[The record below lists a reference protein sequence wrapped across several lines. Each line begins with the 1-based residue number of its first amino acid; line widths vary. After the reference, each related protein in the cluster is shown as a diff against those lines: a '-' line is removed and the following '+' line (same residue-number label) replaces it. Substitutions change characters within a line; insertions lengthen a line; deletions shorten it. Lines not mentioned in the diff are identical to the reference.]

1 MCCLQPADVYSFGVL
16 LWEML
21 TSSRAW
27 AGLRHVHIICM
38 VGVQSQS
45 LATPEGLHPVLAQL
59 LEQCL
64 QRTPEDRPTF
74 KEVAETLSRFV
85 QVTRG
90 TEADSRADELWRI
103 EGCCCQAG
111 AQPCALCRHN
121 NDSPHLESSGQG
133 KVGTSEA
140 EEHCTSYKAGA
151 VQPCQHQEDTLMHSQ
166 EDALMH
172 SQEDAPM
179 HSQEDVLMH
188 SQVSTPDTQEAV
200 VVDRADQ
207 GKPSHS
213 PRQSGKGIKRTSETV
228 VP

>member
-1 MCCLQPADVYSFGVL
+1 
-16 LWEML
+16 
-21 TSSRAW
+21 
-27 AGLRHVHIICM
+27 M

-64 QRTPEDRPTF
+64 QRAPQDRPTF

-90 TEADSRADELWRI
+90 TEGDSQADELWRI
-103 EGCCCQAG
+103 EGCCCHAG
-111 AQPCALCRHN
+111 AQPCALCRHKS
-121 NDSPHLESSGQG
+121 DSPHLESSGLG
-133 KVGTSEA
+133 KVGTPEA
-140 EEHCTSYKAGA
+140 EDHCTSYEAGA

-166 EDALMH
+166 EGALTHSHEDTLMHSQEGALMH
-172 SQEDAPM
+172 SQEDVA
-179 HSQEDVLMH
+179 MH
-188 SQVSTPDTQEAV
+188 SQVSTPDTQEAG

-213 PRQSGKGIKRTSETV
+213 PRQSGRGIKRTSETM

>member
-1 MCCLQPADVYSFGVL
+1 
-16 LWEML
+16 ML

-64 QRTPEDRPTF
+64 QRIPEDRPTF

-90 TEADSRADELWRI
+90 TEQDSRADEPWRI
-103 EGCCCQAG
+103 KGCCCQAG
-111 AQPCALCRHN
+111 AQPCATCRHN
-121 NDSPHLESSGQG
+121 SDWERALTGRCHYPHLESSGQS
-133 KVGTSEA
+133 KDGTPEA
-140 EEHCTSYKAGA
+140 EDHCTSYKAEA
-151 VQPCQHQEDTLMHSQ
+151 VQPCQHQKDT
-166 EDALMH
+166 
-172 SQEDAPM
+172 
-179 HSQEDVLMH
+179 LMH
-188 SQVSTPDTQEAV
+188 SQVSTPDTQEAGV
-200 VVDRADQ
+200 LDRADQ

-213 PRQSGKGIKRTSETV
+213 PQQSGKGIKRTSETITT
-228 VP
+228 